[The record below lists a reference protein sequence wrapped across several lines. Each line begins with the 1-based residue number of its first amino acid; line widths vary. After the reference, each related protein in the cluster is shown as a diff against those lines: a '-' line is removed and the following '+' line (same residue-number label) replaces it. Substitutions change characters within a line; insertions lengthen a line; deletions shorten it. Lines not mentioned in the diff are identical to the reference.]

1 MIEAMASHT
10 EVEIFDCLKT
20 NLRLAAQSCDKLAVS
35 PRKGPIYAKLRD
47 ELRLVEGACRQAAFW
62 RGGDARWLKI
72 GMFMAEAHKRA
83 GGWLRGI
90 PYDVQTPE
98 GGTVVRHK
106 PIAMGEKH
114 PLFVKLAE
122 NLRFCRELAVKLRD
136 KATGVIGAVLPEP
149 VNNGRRVGAP
159 VSVAGLPPG
168 MLRTASGLIVPQG
181 MASQ

>member
-1 MIEAMASHT
+1 MGYLQEQIILDKLIDS
-10 EVEIFDCLKT
+10 
-20 NLRLAAQSCDKLAVS
+20 LRIAAQAADDIAVR
-35 PRKGPIYAKLRD
+35 PKRGRTYRELRD
-47 ELRLVEGACRQAAFW
+47 ALADVEGCCRQMAHW
-62 RGGDARWLKI
+62 RGQYNWLNLGKV
-72 GMFMAEAHKRA
+72 MAEAHKRA